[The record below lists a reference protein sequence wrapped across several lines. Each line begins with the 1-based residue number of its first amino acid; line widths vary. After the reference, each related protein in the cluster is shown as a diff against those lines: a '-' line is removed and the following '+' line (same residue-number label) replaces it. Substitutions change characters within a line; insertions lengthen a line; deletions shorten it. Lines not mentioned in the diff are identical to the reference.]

1 MARLAGI
8 HGLSFTLNPGGGE
21 FYGIGFRCQIS
32 ACDDIEDLAKL
43 RAAQSKLPPTTMRYT
58 PKDRPWMCRACIRVC
73 DNARLK
79 NQWTAYCS
87 QCGASLGVVDGGWE
101 VVERAA

>member
-1 MARLAGI
+1 MSDIPKPDYDEFDDVQRSGPYAASSKARREMARLAGI

-43 RAAQSKLPPTTMRYT
+43 RAALLPPS
-58 PKDRPWMCRACIRVC
+58 DV
-73 DNARLK
+73 
-79 NQWTAYCS
+79 
-87 QCGASLGVVDGGWE
+87 
-101 VVERAA
+101 